1 MNQNSKPY
9 NWPARLWITVV
20 LLCIF
25 VALSMAMNSTNTLI
39 QGKLAANTVKSSDSA
54 YVLQQSF
61 PSIST
66 ILWFG
71 FIACL
76 LIVWVRLP
84 RKSGTAFLLLTA
96 ICLSGCGPARTDVFM
111 EVGPNETAFVIPLQ
125 GDNVGSQGKFNSAEY
140 LNSKKVA
147 AKRIAIPLV
156 EKSTGRA
163 WYDYEYI
170 PGVRVIKV
178 NRAMVSREWSPPA
191 TGTNKKDESIPVV
204 TKDSIQ
210 LGVGCAITAFIEEED
225 AATYLYYHG
234 EAELSKVM
242 DQNVRNWCVSELT
255 REYGQL
261 ELNQAQTNFPAIFS
275 RVFQDAR
282 TYFKTKGIS
291 IQQLGNAEGYEFKRP
306 EIQKALNATFIAEQD
321 NKTAQQEKI
330 AQDTRNQKILASA
343 RTQREASEEI
353 FKAQEA
359 AKLQNQLEIQLMQS
373 KAAMEMATKWN
384 GALPA
389 NILPANSPLLL
400 NLGQQPAK

>member
-1 MNQNSKPY
+1 MNTETKSY
-9 NWPARLWITVV
+9 NWPARLWITAVII
-20 LLCIF
+20 CIF
-25 VALSMAMNSTNTLI
+25 IALGMAMNATDTLL
-39 QGKLAANTVKSSDSA
+39 QGKFAANTVKPSDSA
-54 YVLQQSF
+54 YMLQQSF
-61 PSIST
+61 PSVWT
-66 ILWFG
+66 ILRIG
-71 FIACL
+71 LAVCL
-76 LIVWVRLP
+76 LIVWVRFP
-84 RKSGTAFLLLTA
+84 RKTIPPAAALFALAL
-96 ICLSGCGPARTDVFM
+96 CGCGPARVDKFI

-125 GDNVGSQGKFNSAEY
+125 GNNVDSQGKFNSAEY

-156 EKSTGRA
+156 EKNTGRA
-163 WYDYEYI
+163 WFDYEWI
-170 PGVRVIKV
+170 DGVRVIKV

-191 TGTNKKDESIPVV
+191 TGTQEKDESIPVV
-204 TKDSIQ
+204 TRDSIQ

-234 EAELSKVM
+234 EAALAQVM

-275 RVFQDAR
+275 RVFADAKA
-282 TYFKTKGIS
+282 YFKTKGIS

-353 FKAQEA
+353 FRAKEA
-359 AKLQNQLEIQLMQS
+359 ATMQNGLEIQMIQA
-373 KAAMEMATKWN
+373 KASLEMATKWN

-400 NLGQQPAK
+400 NLAQPSK

>member
-1 MNQNSKPY
+1 MKLNTKLWLTVAILSLFGMASMFTTPY
-9 NWPARLWITVV
+9 NSILHARLAASTV
-20 LLCIF
+20 
-25 VALSMAMNSTNTLI
+25 
-39 QGKLAANTVKSSDSA
+39 QHSDSA
-54 YVLQQSF
+54 YVAYMAMPELS
-61 PSIST
+61 ST
-66 ILWFG
+66 LILLMIIGMVVVWLWPMRKV
-71 FIACL
+71 IAATG
-76 LIVWVRLP
+76 LI
-84 RKSGTAFLLLTA
+84 ALLT
-96 ICLSGCGPARTDVFM
+96 GCGPARTDQFV
-111 EVGPNETAFVIPLQ
+111 EVGPNETAFVIPLM

-147 AKRIAIPLV
+147 AKRIPIPLV

-163 WYDYEYI
+163 WFDYAWI
-170 PGVRVIKV
+170 PAVRVITV

-191 TGTNKKDESIPVV
+191 TGTQEKDESIPVV

-210 LGVGCAITAFIEEED
+210 LGVGCAITAFIEEDD
-225 AATYLYYHG
+225 AATYLYFHG
-234 EAELSKVM
+234 EAPLSNVM

-261 ELNQAQTNFPAIFS
+261 ELHQAQTNFPAIFA
-275 RVFQDAR
+275 RVFNDAR
-282 TYFKTKGIS
+282 TFFKTKGIS

-343 RTQREASEEI
+343 KTQREASEEV

-359 AKLQNQLEIQLMQS
+359 AKLQNSLEIQLIQA
-373 KAAMEMATKWN
+373 KAALEMATKWN

-389 NILPANSPLLL
+389 SILPANSPLLL
-400 NLGQQPAK
+400 NLGGQTTK